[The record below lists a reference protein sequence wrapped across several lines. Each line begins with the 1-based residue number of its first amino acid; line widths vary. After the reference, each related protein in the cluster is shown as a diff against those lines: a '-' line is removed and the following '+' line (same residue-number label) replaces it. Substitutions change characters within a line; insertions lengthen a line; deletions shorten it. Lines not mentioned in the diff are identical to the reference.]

1 LFAELARCGW
11 GDDDLADLADL
22 ADRNLSRVM
31 RGATG
36 AASTSRHRHPHA
48 ISRRAP

>member
-1 LFAELARCGW
+1 LFAELAHCGW
-11 GDDDLADLADL
+11 GDDELADLAG
-22 ADRNLSRVM
+22 RNLSRVM

>member
-1 LFAELARCGW
+1 MFAELARCGW
-11 GDDDLADLADL
+11 GDDEFADLAG
-22 ADRNLSRVM
+22 RNLSRAM

-36 AASTSRHRHPHA
+36 VASTSRHRHPHA